1 MKTYKEFMSE
11 SRFIS
16 EKFLNIAKAAF
27 NDKVVKSLSKDS
39 LRRANE
45 LPREI
50 PNSMKSVSTGP
61 FPKDEIDRKK
71 GYLRNVRQGYIKPT
85 PEPVKGMTGA
95 TSIGKPEETGV
106 AIHPDSKRL
115 PKHEKARGVK
125 TKGVKT
131 PANIPSYFN
140 PRGESDIVQYMKA
153 KKSNDPDLDYYKAPI
168 LSRRMNTIISKNKR
182 IKDSQDRLNKLY
194 KRGDEE

>member
-16 EKFLNIAKAAF
+16 EKFLKIAKAVF

-50 PNSMKSVSTGP
+50 PNRMKSVSTGP

-95 TSIGKPEETGV
+95 TSIGKPEGN
-106 AIHPDSKRL
+106 AMQPHPDSKRL

-131 PANIPSYFN
+131 PANIPSHFN
-140 PRGESDIVQYMKA
+140 PEGESDIMQYMKA
-153 KKSNDPDLDYYKAPI
+153 KKRNDPDLDYYKMPI
-168 LSRRMNTIISKNKR
+168 LSRRLNTIISKNKR